1 MFDTL
6 LGAVTSNPAV
16 IVGGGASAVVLWVLK
31 KVPNEHICGVI
42 ETTFESLGKVMTLGL
57 AKWKFSA
64 KIWNQTIEPYFVD
77 LLNNTVKAA
86 LDGFIDGLKS
96 D

>member
-1 MFDTL
+1 MDFLTNNIAL
-6 LGAVTSNPAV
+6 LT
-16 IVGGGASAVVLWVLK
+16 GGGSAAIALWLLK
-31 KVPNEHICGVI
+31 KIPNQKIYNTVKAVCYTAG
-42 ETTFESLGKVMTLGL
+42 SVMTLGL

>member
-1 MFDTL
+1 
-6 LGAVTSNPAV
+6 
-16 IVGGGASAVVLWVLK
+16 
-31 KVPNEHICGVI
+31 
-42 ETTFESLGKVMTLGL
+42 MTLGL